1 MATAD
6 DDPIEIVIVTRS
18 RTEEMEARLDTRW
31 TNGMKWPRDRADE
44 EDFCVAE
51 RMIRAGSNFY
61 GLKHL
66 QPLRELLDAV
76 AKGG

>member
-6 DDPIEIVIVTRS
+6 DDPIEIVIVTRT
-18 RTEEMEARLDTRW
+18 RVEEMEARLDTRW
-31 TNGMKWPRDRADE
+31 THGMKWPRCPADE
-44 EDFCVAE
+44 ADFCVAE

-66 QPLRELLDAV
+66 QPLRELLESV